1 MKIGELYSC
10 KWKNRTHNTDRPN
23 VERGWDMLLFL
34 GQMNGDE
41 SLYRFLD
48 MLSGEECVLVK
59 ALVRHCKEIPS
70 EEQCTQ

>member
-48 MLSGEECVLVK
+48 MLSGTECVLVK
-59 ALVRHCKEIPS
+59 ALVRHCKEITS